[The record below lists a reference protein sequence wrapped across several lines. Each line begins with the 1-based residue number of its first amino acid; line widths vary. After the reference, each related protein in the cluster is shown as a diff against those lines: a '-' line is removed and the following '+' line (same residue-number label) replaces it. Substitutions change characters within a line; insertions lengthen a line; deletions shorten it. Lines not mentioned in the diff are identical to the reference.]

1 MPDPGTQSGALGG
14 CGAVP
19 MLHRGW
25 TKGLGMLR
33 VTLRGAGLPTVVL
46 GSGETLL
53 FGRAPHQVLPEDAD
67 ASLPLTAL
75 ALPRCAPHVSRLLG
89 ELVVG
94 EETVRLRWHG
104 SGETQVSSLFDAP
117 GGARRVTVTEG
128 MSLLLDEG
136 ENALTVMRGRQSG
149 PSSYDDLTIVVDVS
163 PVAPVP
169 VQRPRTAADG
179 ELDGAVTAPAPQ
191 LVRQTREWYVAL
203 ALAEPWLTGTDDY
216 PRPPSNREIFERV
229 LGWHGYAWNLE
240 RAQRVD
246 DAIRAISRLAFGPRD
261 DPFQAGSGRAQN
273 VRFAIGRR
281 AAEVRLVTAD
291 DLDEVERAAQ
301 RRLADRKVPPAAGSS
316 PTP

>member
-1 MPDPGTQSGALGG
+1 
-14 CGAVP
+14 
-19 MLHRGW
+19 
-25 TKGLGMLR
+25 MLR

-53 FGRAPHQVLPEDAD
+53 FGRAPHHVLPDDPD
-67 ASLPLTAL
+67 ASLHLTAL

-117 GGARRVTVTEG
+117 GGARRVTVAEG

-149 PSSYDDLTIVVDVS
+149 PAAYDDLTIVVDIS

-169 VQRPRTAADG
+169 VTRPRTSDADG
-179 ELDGAVTAPAPQ
+179 DGAVTAPAPH
-191 LVRQTREWYVAL
+191 LGRQTREWYVAL

-281 AAEVRLVTAD
+281 AAEVRLVTAE
-291 DLDEVERAAQ
+291 DLDEIERAATK
-301 RRLADRKVPPAAGSS
+301 RAADRKVPPPAGSS
-316 PTP
+316 PAS